1 MNIIFLK
8 KKNNSS
14 IKEDRIIIDVL
25 DKDTFEPLR
34 ANKYIV
40 CFPEK
45 YQIPQFAARAVEFI
59 NGKVKITLMEG
70 VRTVYSKSFQQ
81 MKNVG
86 NIKIYLLDPNNVQV
100 MEINL
105 DKVKVE
111 SIIPHNLSYVCDK
124 VWGIDVL
131 FKYKDIEYKLIEV

>member
-1 MNIIFLK
+1 MISFLK
-8 KKNNSS
+8 KKNNRS
-14 IKEDRIIIDVL
+14 IKEDRIIIDEL
-25 DKDTFEPLR
+25 NKNTFEPLR
-34 ANKYIV
+34 VNKYIV

-45 YQIPQFAARAVEFI
+45 YQIPQFASRAIEFMDSKI
-59 NGKVKITLMEG
+59 NITLMEG
-70 VRTVYSKSFQQ
+70 VGTVYANRFQQ

-86 NIKIYLLDPNNVQV
+86 NIKIYLLDPYNVQV

>member
-1 MNIIFLK
+1 MEFLK
-8 KKNNSS
+8 KKKNKP
-14 IKEDRIIIDVL
+14 IKEEKIVIDEL
-25 DKDTFEPLR
+25 NKDTFNPLR
-34 ANKYIV
+34 VNKYIV

-45 YQIPQFAARAVEFI
+45 YQIPQFAARVVEFI

-70 VRTVYSKSFQQ
+70 VGTVYARRFKEL
-81 MKNVG
+81 KNVG

-100 MEINL
+100 MKINL

-111 SIIPHNLSYVCDK
+111 SIIPHNLSYMCGE